1 MSSRLRVFDSTVG
14 SKILIGLTG
23 LALFVYLITHIIGN
37 ILVFLGADIFNLYA
51 HTLTSNPLIPVIEI
65 LLLLLFLVHI
75 FKTVKM
81 VLRNRNARPEAYVM
95 KKRAGAP

>member
-37 ILVFLGADIFNLYA
+37 VLVFLGADIFNQYA
-51 HTLTSNPLIPVIEI
+51 HTLTSNPLRTIT
-65 LLLLLFLVHI
+65 
-75 FKTVKM
+75 KTVRTTESQ
-81 VLRNRNARPEAYVM
+81 LNTSLSCWLSARISQNFLSLATKSPFN
-95 KKRAGAP
+95 